1 MTQTI
6 DPVKVEAFAGQVM
19 GLYTGAALSL
29 MIDIGHRTGLF
40 EAAAQGPATSAE
52 LAERSGLQERYVREW
67 LGALT
72 TGGVFTYDTDSGRY
86 TLPPEHAALLTD
98 GGNNMAPMSQMI
110 AHLGKHVSSVADCFR
125 NGGGVPYSAFRP
137 EFTDVMDA
145 QGRRRYDELLVDGYL
160 TVADGIIDR
169 LRDGIRVADLGC
181 GTGHCIN
188 LMARAFPNSSFIGY
202 DIAEDAIARGTDEAA
217 DWGLGNARFEVLD
230 VTKVPSEPKFDLIC
244 AFDSIHDQVDPAGV
258 LAAARAA
265 LADDGTLL
273 VVDIKAS
280 SHVHENIGNPL
291 TPLLYSISTLHC
303 MTVSLAHDGAGLGT
317 VWGTQTAQ
325 RMFAEAGFSTVEV
338 HDAPDADPAN
348 CIYVCRP

>member
-1 MTQTI
+1 
-6 DPVKVEAFAGQVM
+6 
-19 GLYTGAALSL
+19 
-29 MIDIGHRTGLF
+29 
-40 EAAAQGPATSAE
+40 
-52 LAERSGLQERYVREW
+52 
-67 LGALT
+67 
-72 TGGVFTYDTDSGRY
+72 
-86 TLPPEHAALLTD
+86 
-98 GGNNMAPMSQMI
+98 
-110 AHLGKHVSSVADCFR
+110 
-125 NGGGVPYSAFRP
+125 
-137 EFTDVMDA
+137 
-145 QGRRRYDELLVDGYL
+145 
-160 TVADGIIDR
+160 
-169 LRDGIRVADLGC
+169 
-181 GTGHCIN
+181 
-188 LMARAFPNSSFIGY
+188 
-202 DIAEDAIARGTDEAA
+202 
-217 DWGLGNARFEVLD
+217 